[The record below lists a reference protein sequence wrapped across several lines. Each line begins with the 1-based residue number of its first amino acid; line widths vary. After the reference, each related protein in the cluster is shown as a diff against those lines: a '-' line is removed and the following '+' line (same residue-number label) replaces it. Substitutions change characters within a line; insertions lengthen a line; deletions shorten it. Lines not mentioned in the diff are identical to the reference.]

1 MPFSPRALR
10 AAAACAALTA
20 VTTFLLWALP
30 RTYAPARTFDEQVAL
45 FANARYLARLWVN
58 FGHVLLALVG
68 YLGASVVLRRRSAAL
83 SATGFLFFMLWGFT
97 ELVGVAINILAVNGA
112 WRAGFA
118 TADAATQASLRTLLL
133 GWSAVWDAMF
143 FVLLVA
149 FLLGTLCL
157 GAAAWRGRGLE
168 RLVGALLLLAAPLT
182 VLIMASG
189 YAGLSWG
196 TGVVAVVYPALQP
209 VSRLLM
215 GAWLWRAARE
225 AEIAQAPVSLPAAA

>member
-10 AAAACAALTA
+10 VAAACAALTA

-30 RTYAPARTFDEQVAL
+30 RTYPPARTFDEQVAL

-83 SATGFLFFMLWGFT
+83 SATGFLFFVLWGFT
-97 ELVGVAINILAVNGA
+97 ELLGVAVNILAVNGT
-112 WRAGFA
+112 WRAGWA
-118 TADAATQASLRTLLL
+118 AADAPTREMLRTLIT
-133 GWSAVWDAMF
+133 GWAAVWDAMF
-143 FVLLVA
+143 FVLLVG

-168 RLVGALLLLAAPLT
+168 RVVGALLLLAAPLT

-196 TGVVAVVYPALQP
+196 TGAIAVVYPALQP

-215 GAWLWRAARE
+215 GAWLWRVARE
-225 AEIAQAPVSLPAAA
+225 AELADAPRAAPAAA